1 MVAVGESDPTPRRV
15 RRALRRLKYE
25 VARDLGLDDDI
36 ARRGWA
42 RMTTRQVGRIGGQ
55 MVRRLIRRGRR
66 ALAED
71 AETD

>member
-1 MVAVGESDPTPRRV
+1 
-15 RRALRRLKYE
+15 
-25 VARDLGLDDDI
+25 
-36 ARRGWA
+36 
-42 RMTTRQVGRIGGQ
+42 MTTRQVGRIGGQ